1 MLRTLMVAA
10 LCVLG
15 VGSAL
20 AQDDVKKELAKM
32 EGTWGI
38 VSAEENKKAL
48 PAAIKDN
55 LKLVIKGNVLTF
67 KGDDNTSKKAGKITL
82 KIDPSTMPKTIDFTI
97 EVGTEK
103 GQTLEGIYDWQGKEL
118 RFCVRMMGNERPTEF
133 ATAPGSNLVL
143 MVLKRE

>member
-10 LCVLG
+10 VGVLC

-38 VSAEENKKAL
+38 VSAEENKVDL
-48 PAAIKDN
+48 PAVLKDN
-55 LKLVIKGNVLTF
+55 LKIVIKGNVLTF
-67 KGDDNTSKKAGKITL
+67 KGDENTAKKAGKITM

-97 EVGTEK
+97 EIGTEK
-103 GQTLEGIYDWQGKEL
+103 GQTLEGIYDWQGKDL

-133 ATAPGSNLVL
+133 ATAPASNLIL
-143 MVLKRE
+143 MVLRRE